1 MSSLFRSPL
10 RRFALLLALAT
21 PPAAAC
27 GGGTPAPA
35 LGPVPQTAVLYDDDA
50 GGLRD
55 SVRVVV
61 RDDAALQA
69 LWRQATQGQ
78 DAPPAPPAVDWRR
91 EMVVAVAAGRKAPS
105 DRIRVDSVGMRRE
118 PGADGRVRDAMAVLV
133 RTTQGCER
141 FTSAVFPVYLV
152 RVRRYDGPVVFVERR
167 DRAEGC
173 AGG

>member
-1 MSSLFRSPL
+1 MSFLSFPL
-10 RRFALLLALAT
+10 RRFALFLALAA
-21 PPAAAC
+21 PFAAAC
-27 GGGTPAPA
+27 GGKGGGAPA
-35 LGPVPQTAVLYDDDA
+35 LSPVPQTAVLYDDDA

-61 RDDAALQA
+61 RDDAMLRA
-69 LWRQATQGQ
+69 LWRQATAGQ
-78 DAPPAPPAVDWRR
+78 DAPPPPPAVDWRR
-91 EMVVAVAAGRKAPS
+91 EMVVAVAAGRRAPS

-118 PGADGRVRDAMAVLV
+118 PGADGKMRDAMAVLV

-167 DRAEGC
+167 DRSAGC